1 MAENHV
7 LIDDILKNQSERMMN
22 LKKFYP
28 FFALYETSFSQYKE
42 GKYQSLDMGYLT
54 LSLLRFF
61 INENNFNENDVTYE
75 MVEKFLRQIL
85 RRDFGLEESE
95 TEETELI
102 RYIFDKIR
110 NDGRPFTFS
119 FFDPEEKKMKTSYV
133 KLIESAIRDEN
144 VVYHITG
151 DGIEFFLSTKEVK
164 DESPLTTEQ
173 LLLEKMIRS
182 ENFRGGIDVI
192 RRMNIEVTRLKKKRD
207 EVIKILLRDIYEGTK
222 AAKDYMD
229 STSLWFEEERK
240 SFAKNKALVDKA
252 VGRMAAGHDSKGMRD
267 ITILETELKKT
278 IESHSELIAATAELS
293 RITDELVERSKLKQ
307 LRTVFDFNN
316 ALSVMEKNDR
326 PEDMA
331 HIFMPFLM
339 PKIEK
344 SFSAFLVD
352 NIVTSKSEDN
362 LKGEVRENEPVDL
375 NFEYEDEKFSKVVGK
390 NLGLLFK
397 ELLDRLLRWEKVT
410 LSELN
415 AILEIKF
422 GKEIYENRDYY
433 SFLVHL
439 AKKDS
444 YSMKIMKDETETF
457 LEKMAWETLSDA
469 DKELYKDISFNI
481 EYMPDEIV
489 IGDRENESEEDEAS
503 KEEKMLIRNMA
514 FHRC

>member
-1 MAENHV
+1 M
-7 LIDDILKNQSERMMN
+7 
-22 LKKFYP
+22 
-28 FFALYETSFSQYKE
+28 
-42 GKYQSLDMGYLT
+42 
-54 LSLLRFF
+54 
-61 INENNFNENDVTYE
+61 
-75 MVEKFLRQIL
+75 
-85 RRDFGLEESE
+85 
-95 TEETELI
+95 
-102 RYIFDKIR
+102 
-110 NDGRPFTFS
+110 
-119 FFDPEEKKMKTSYV
+119 
-133 KLIESAIRDEN
+133 
-144 VVYHITG
+144 
-151 DGIEFFLSTKEVK
+151 
-164 DESPLTTEQ
+164 
-173 LLLEKMIRS
+173 
-182 ENFRGGIDVI
+182 
-192 RRMNIEVTRLKKKRD
+192 
-207 EVIKILLRDIYEGTK
+207 LRDIYEGTK

-316 ALSVMEKNDR
+316 ALSVMEKNDS

-503 KEEKMLIRNMA
+503 KEGKMLIRNMA

>member
-1 MAENHV
+1 M
-7 LIDDILKNQSERMMN
+7 
-22 LKKFYP
+22 
-28 FFALYETSFSQYKE
+28 
-42 GKYQSLDMGYLT
+42 
-54 LSLLRFF
+54 
-61 INENNFNENDVTYE
+61 
-75 MVEKFLRQIL
+75 
-85 RRDFGLEESE
+85 
-95 TEETELI
+95 
-102 RYIFDKIR
+102 
-110 NDGRPFTFS
+110 
-119 FFDPEEKKMKTSYV
+119 
-133 KLIESAIRDEN
+133 
-144 VVYHITG
+144 
-151 DGIEFFLSTKEVK
+151 
-164 DESPLTTEQ
+164 
-173 LLLEKMIRS
+173 
-182 ENFRGGIDVI
+182 
-192 RRMNIEVTRLKKKRD
+192 
-207 EVIKILLRDIYEGTK
+207 
-222 AAKDYMD
+222 
-229 STSLWFEEERK
+229 
-240 SFAKNKALVDKA
+240 DKA
-252 VGRMAAGHDSKGMRD
+252 VGRMAAGHDSKGIRD

-326 PEDMA
+326 PEDMT

-352 NIVTSKSEDN
+352 NIVTSKSDDN

-481 EYMPDEIV
+481 EYMPDEKV
-489 IGDRENESEEDEAS
+489 IGDKTSEEEDEAS
-503 KEEKMLIRNMA
+503 KEEKMLIRNMV
-514 FHRC
+514 FHRG